1 MIGTSTFCYLRE
13 CLAQSSCTASEIDT
27 CVAVPAVTCVAALA
41 ECDPHCQTVHLWRAV
56 YRCDFHG
63 TDARGCPQVCGYL
76 GLCDASAVQDQP
88 EKMAVHRK
96 LLATAIAKQA
106 QQQKLTLGQVKE
118 DLHKGLQVMD
128 GQTCQ
133 LCTMAV
139 TYAKV
144 RIRGS
149 IGKAHSAH
157 RKILRIGGGV
167 LCINNQSDLAS
178 HQLLGRGRYL
188 PIV

>member
-1 MIGTSTFCYLRE
+1 M
-13 CLAQSSCTASEIDT
+13 
-27 CVAVPAVTCVAALA
+27 
-41 ECDPHCQTVHLWRAV
+41 
-56 YRCDFHG
+56 YRCDCNG
-63 TDARGCPQVCGYL
+63 TNARGCPQVCGYL
-76 GLCDASAVQDQP
+76 GLCDASAVQDEP
-88 EKMAVHRK
+88 EKVAVHRK

-144 RIRGS
+144 RIRGAK
-149 IGKAHSAH
+149 GKAHSA
-157 RKILRIGGGV
+157 RTMILRIGRGV
-167 LCINNQSDLAS
+167 LPAS
-178 HQLLGRGRYL
+178 TTNLTSRPTRC
-188 PIV
+188 